1 MPNALVIKDIDRLI
15 RLTEVKALTGLSTSS
30 IYRLLATES
39 FPAQIPLGA
48 RSVAWVESEVLDWMR
63 SRIALRPTADGKQAG
78 VTHEG

>member
-1 MPNALVIKDIDRLI
+1 
-15 RLTEVKALTGLSTSS
+15 
-30 IYRLLATES
+30 LATES